1 MSFVW
6 GYEEKHTNI
15 WQWNGFHVWMTVIL
29 PKLPQLGLELDL
41 QQATWAE
48 TSGPLPGTGS
58 FQDSGSGSSN
68 TYMSYQFL
76 NNYQNKDIIRVDK
89 TSIFFHIDLPV
100 TLSFMLGWGW
110 YCRGAVS
117 LFRNWLTGS
126 WIEQIISVSWNPV
139 MWFAAFFECRLNL
152 GYSFC
157 LLWQLT

>member
-1 MSFVW
+1 
-6 GYEEKHTNI
+6 
-15 WQWNGFHVWMTVIL
+15 MTVIL

-126 WIEQIISVSWNPV
+126 
-139 MWFAAFFECRLNL
+139 
-152 GYSFC
+152 
-157 LLWQLT
+157 